1 MWFALAALIQFA
13 MAFEVTSSEYADEIA
28 WAQMPIQWEL
38 DASNAPVHLDEA
50 TQHATIAAAFDTWTD
65 ISGTQV
71 AFEDVTYDANVNEN
85 VVYWEP
91 NWTADPKMLA
101 LTSTISTTSGVII
114 GFKIALNAQHPHWT
128 VDSNEGM
135 DLQNTLTHE
144 IGHVLGLDHTHESDE
159 ATMYASAKE
168 GERGKRDLHWD
179 DKEGIR
185 YLYPEQMNS
194 FLDDLALSCSS
205 SAAAPGV
212 LVTLLPM
219 VALVRR
225 RRA

>member
-13 MAFEVTSSEYADEIA
+13 SAFEVTSSDYAEELA

-38 DASNAPVHLDEA
+38 DTQDAPDHLNEA
-50 TQHATIAAAFDTWTD
+50 TQHATITAAFDTWTEV
-65 ISGTQV
+65 SGSQV
-71 AFEDVTYDANVNEN
+71 SFEDVTYDANVNEN
-85 VVYWEP
+85 VIYWEQ
-91 NWTADPKMLA
+91 NWTANPEMLA
-101 LTSTISTTSGVII
+101 LTSTISTTNGTIV

-128 VDSNEGM
+128 VDSNDGM

-144 IGHVLGLDHTHESDE
+144 IGHVLGLDHNEHTAE

-168 GERGKRDLHWD
+168 GERAKRDLHWD

-185 YLYPEQMNS
+185 YLYPERAKS
-194 FLDDLALSCSS
+194 FIDDLALSCSS
-205 SAAAPGV
+205 SAAAPGF
-212 LVTLLPM
+212 LLTLLPL
-219 VALVRR
+219 VALIRR